1 MTQEESMVFAIKI
14 ETWSATDYS
23 YLDNNQL
30 GWVSDDQEW
39 YLFDDEKKMTQYK
52 QYLQQVATPP
62 STVGARQGERTT

>member
-39 YLFDDEKKMTQYK
+39 YLFDDEKKMIQYK
-52 QYLQQVATPP
+52 KYLKLSPKEQL
-62 STVGARQGERTT
+62 SRSFSYEEKK